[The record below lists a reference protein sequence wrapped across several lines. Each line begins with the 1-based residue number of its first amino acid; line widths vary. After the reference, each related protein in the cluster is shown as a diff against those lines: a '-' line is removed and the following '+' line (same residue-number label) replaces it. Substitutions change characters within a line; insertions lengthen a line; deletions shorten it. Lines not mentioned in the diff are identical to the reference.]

1 MYLYNQTNSAVNPDH
16 IVDGFRIGAKESDT
30 LNVLISNSGVSTSY
44 SARIIMPNT
53 AYSGTE
59 VSSRKVSTVGRS
71 SAGINSI
78 TSNTLTFDSDHNLIN
93 GESIRVLVKMDNF
106 QTDLLIILFT
116 LQLPLVLML
125 TRLKLQ
131 KP

>member
-1 MYLYNQTNSAVNPDH
+1 MHFLGDDIGYITHIIPPREIESAEKSIEYTSIDVKKVVGFANTSRMYLYNQTNSAVNPDH

-78 TSNTLTFDSDHNLIN
+78 TFKYSYF
-93 GESIRVLVKMDNF
+93 
-106 QTDLLIILFT
+106 
-116 LQLPLVLML
+116 
-125 TRLKLQ
+125 
-131 KP
+131 